1 MDRLVRMHTDPDSV
15 PCPAFVRS
23 QRYKAGEIPAHR
35 HKRGQL
41 LCASEGVL
49 TVRTDDGLWVIPPQR
64 AVWIAPGTLH
74 ASWSSKSFRLIA
86 LWVEPGVAN
95 LSKRCCVVNVDSLMM
110 ELLKTAAR
118 FGADYV
124 SGSPE
129 ERLIR
134 VLLDRLNKLT
144 VLPLFLP
151 EPRDERLKRITRAIA
166 ADLQSVTPFEVWARK
181 AGVTLRTAARLFR
194 RETGMSLGQWRLQ
207 LRLLTALEQLGEG
220 DAVSNVALNV
230 GYADVSSFIAVFKA
244 ALGQT
249 PAKYFRSNG
258 SAFAH
263 HKSPGRKREAVAR
276 PWPGR

>member
-1 MDRLVRMHTDPDSV
+1 MDTLKRMHSDPDSV
-15 PCPAFVRS
+15 LCPAFVRS

-41 LCASEGVL
+41 LCASEGVI

-95 LSKRCCVVNVDSLMM
+95 LSKRCCVVNVDPLMK
-110 ELLKTAAR
+110 ELLKAAAG
-118 FGADYV
+118 FGAEYV

-144 VLPLFLP
+144 VVPLFLP
-151 EPRDERLKRITRAIA
+151 EPRDERLKRITQAIA
-166 ADLQSVTPFEVWARK
+166 GDLQSTTPLEVWARK
-181 AGVTLRTAARLFR
+181 AGVTLRTAARLFH
-194 RETGMSLGQWRLQ
+194 RETGMSFGQWRLQ
-207 LRLLTALEQLGEG
+207 LRLLTALEQLAEG
-220 DAVSNVALNV
+220 DAVTNVALNV
-230 GYADVSSFIAVFKA
+230 GYTDVSSFIAVFKA

-249 PAKYFRSNG
+249 PAKYFRQRQG
-258 SAFAH
+258 
-263 HKSPGRKREAVAR
+263 
-276 PWPGR
+276 

>member
-1 MDRLVRMHTDPDSV
+1 MDRLARMHSDPDSV
-15 PCPAFVRS
+15 SCPAFVRS
-23 QRYKAGEIPAHR
+23 QRYKAGEIPPHR

-74 ASWSSKSFRLIA
+74 TSWSSKSFRLIA

-95 LSKRCCVVNVDSLMM
+95 LSKRCCVVNLDALMM

-124 SGSPE
+124 PGSPE

-134 VLLDRLNKLT
+134 VLLDRLTKLT
-144 VLPLFLP
+144 VVPLFLP
-151 EPRDERLKRITRAIA
+151 EPRDERLKRITQAIA
-166 ADLQSVTPFEVWARK
+166 ADLQSTTPFQVWARK

-207 LRLLTALEQLGEG
+207 LRLLTALEQLAEGE
-220 DAVSNVALNV
+220 AVSNVALNV
-230 GYADVSSFIAVFKA
+230 GYTDVSSFIAVFKA

-249 PAKYFRSNG
+249 PAKYFQQR
-258 SAFAH
+258 
-263 HKSPGRKREAVAR
+263 
-276 PWPGR
+276 